1 MRRLL
6 IVRGECAEYGWK
18 LRRGFAWF
26 LGRASLLSVEAGP
39 ISGRSLRPTG
49 APRAP
54 FQDWPVQITTSVG
67 YIWYTSPGV
76 FVSQMLRET
85 ATVEDAR
92 VLTDSVD
99 RVVAGKRADFTAHGG
114 LLILHDWRILK
125 SYDAAA
131 RSHLFAHTRNRKKGD
146 VRGIIVSLTL
156 TPLLRMA
163 VEAGNALL
171 TATTGRS
178 VEIVPAI
185 SVALGKHRVQ
195 APTNAAELAGLFT

>member
-1 MRRLL
+1 M
-6 IVRGECAEYGWK
+6 EE
-18 LRRGFAWF
+18 
-26 LGRASLLSVEAGP
+26 GP
-39 ISGRSLRPTG
+39 VSKRSLRPG

-54 FQDWPVQITTSVG
+54 FQDWPLQATTSIG

-92 VLTDSVD
+92 ALTDCVD
-99 RVVAGKRADFTAHGG
+99 RVLEAKRADFAVHGG

-125 SYDAAA
+125 TYDAAA
-131 RSHLFAHTRNRKKGD
+131 RSHLFTHTRSRKTGD
-146 VRGIIVSLTL
+146 VRGVIVSLTL

-185 SVALGKHRVQ
+185 SVALGKHGVL
-195 APTNAAELAGLFT
+195 APTDAASLAGLFP